1 MMRAMAEILPMSSVN
16 AGDYEK
22 VKTCLE
28 EIPDAMLPAVLE
40 QVITMTPFYVMETF
54 IRQEIK
60 VSEEDKAKMVEAFR
74 SIYLLVKK
82 Q

>member
-1 MMRAMAEILPMSSVN
+1 MRAMAEILPLSTVN
-16 AGDYEK
+16 ARDYEK

-28 EIPDAMLPAVLE
+28 EIPDSMLPAVLE
-40 QVITMTPFYVMETF
+40 QVITMTPFDVMESF

-60 VSEEDKAKMVEAFR
+60 VSEEEKAKMVDAFR